1 LANDDKHSMR
11 TLTQAFGESIW
22 EYSVIAL
29 TFANEVDCSRRDDR
43 DHDTGP
49 EPALDDE
56 EGWKALE
63 EKRFKGRLKIR
74 EEELKHFLTKEINVN
89 PKIVKSI
96 SVVPVGDYRK
106 TKCNQTPYHLP
117 DRDNWFITFWESCCL
132 RIKDK
137 YFFLQ
142 INKKRMVF
150 QGEREVSEQ
159 GVVNLHNCNITITNS
174 FTEKLAEESVRRS
187 FPSVAGF
194 FKKALKT
201 IAAPAIWLKGLIF
214 GN

>member
-1 LANDDKHSMR
+1 MR

-63 EKRFKGRLKIR
+63 EKRFKGRLIIW
-74 EEELKHFLTKEINVN
+74 EDVLKEFLVKDVKVSQEIVDNILVA
-89 PKIVKSI
+89 PA
-96 SVVPVGDYRK
+96 GDYRITRRK
-106 TKCNQTPYHLP
+106 PNPYHLP

-150 QGEREVSEQ
+150 QGEREVSKYM
-159 GVVNLHNCNITITNS
+159 HDCIK
-174 FTEKLAEESVRRS
+174 KLLMFA
-187 FPSVAGF
+187 AGF
-194 FKKALKT
+194 RARGCQLT
-201 IAAPAIWLKGLIF
+201 QL
-214 GN
+214 